1 MSKNSTISELQ
12 SHYAFSYLSLKD
24 GDYKR
29 AIRGFNYSLKN
40 NVEVEKSV
48 IGLICA
54 YSCSGK
60 YQKAITIFE
69 KHEHLL
75 ILNKSY
81 RHMLIHDLSFLLYN
95 DQTALHKL
103 RDGYFSSFFLGLSMK
118 RTLEEYELDKANV
131 LAIIFL
137 SYWYFV
143 TGRRPNGANEILK
156 TCLFFP
162 TLDKDFRWK
171 LLRRMAIT
179 NKELLNDTQIASK
192 FSSIPK
198 SIDSPEYVNQLILSS
213 LFSKDLLS
221 AQERIVQGK
230 ELDQSFS
237 NEVMWNYIKLTVD
250 LNAIDET
257 TVFFARALL
266 NSGWID
272 SYVSTSISFGY
283 KNKSPYS
290 TKKDIEKLQMFG
302 L

>member
-1 MSKNSTISELQ
+1 MSDNRTINKLQ

-24 GDYKR
+24 GDYKQ

-40 NVEVEKSV
+40 NIEVEKSV

-54 YSCSGK
+54 YSCLGK
-60 YQKAITIFE
+60 YQKAIVIFE
-69 KHEHLL
+69 NHKHLL

-81 RHMLIHDLSFLLYN
+81 RHILIHDLSFLLFK
-95 DQTALHKL
+95 DQSALHKL
-103 RDGYFSSFFLGLSMK
+103 RDGYFSSFLLGLSMK
-118 RTLEEYELDKANV
+118 RTLDKYELDKSNV

-137 SYWYFV
+137 SYWYIV
-143 TGRRPNGANEILK
+143 TGRRPDSADKILK

-171 LLRRMAIT
+171 LLRRMSIT

-221 AQERIVQGK
+221 AQERIIQGK
-230 ELDQSFS
+230 DLDQTFS
-237 NEVMWNYIKLTVD
+237 NEVMWNYVKTTVELD
-250 LNAIDET
+250 AIDET
-257 TVFFARALL
+257 TIFFARALL
-266 NSGWID
+266 NIGWID
-272 SYVSTSISFGY
+272 SYVSTAISFGY
-283 KNKSPYS
+283 KSKSPYS
-290 TKKDIEKLQMFG
+290 AKKDIEKLQLFG